1 MRDTQS
7 YRISKF
13 YPLTA
18 EMARELREIGLHAAE
33 WRLWSYLATFEPF
46 GDEYTELPDL
56 LSILAE
62 CNISKATF
70 YRAIAKFAEHGL
82 FDIQI
87 NQIQVRNLRGSKA
100 SHPCKKSLMGESKSL
115 MGESKSL
122 MGEKKSLMGE
132 TIPYIKETCNVEPE
146 RDTADLPKST
156 IQQSLK
162 EQEQLIVSKSFNKE
176 EQAMELKR
184 LCRIL
189 EESGINPNK
198 TIQETIAALIGN
210 RSAAAAARLVENAIS
225 ALREQQTKGTVRNP
239 QGFVNAALKGGF
251 TANGAIKARAT
262 QQQPKT
268 DEPYGFPVEPVSLS
282 QIEQSVDI
290 ALISGDRPFALGK
303 LQQLWFDG
311 WHDQLEELLILRK
324 DWGFCLTTEGVT

>member
-56 LSILAE
+56 LSILTE

-100 SHPCKKSLMGESKSL
+100 SHPCKKSLMDESKSL
-115 MGESKSL
+115 MDES
-122 MGEKKSLMGE
+122 KSLMGE

-198 TIQETIAALIGN
+198 TIQETIASLISN
-210 RSAAAAARLVENAIS
+210 RSAAAALESVENAIS
-225 ALREQQTKGTVRNP
+225 ALHKQQTKETVRNP
-239 QGFVNAALKGGF
+239 QGFINAALRGGF

-262 QQQPKT
+262 QQQPKP

-282 QIEQSVDI
+282 LISQSVDM
-290 ALISGDRPFALGK
+290 ALMSGDRPFALSK
-303 LQQLWFDG
+303 LQGLWEG
-311 WHDQLEELLILRK
+311 GHDLEELLILRK
-324 DWGFCLTTEGVT
+324 DWGFCLTTEGVREKT